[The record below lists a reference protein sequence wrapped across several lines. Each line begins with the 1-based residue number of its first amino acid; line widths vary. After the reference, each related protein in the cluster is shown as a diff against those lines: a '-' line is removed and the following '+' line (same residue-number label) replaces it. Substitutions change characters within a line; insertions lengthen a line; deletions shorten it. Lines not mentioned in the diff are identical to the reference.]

1 MASNMS
7 SDEAKLQM
15 YNYYKLGCPIAWI
28 QGFLNKFSLF
38 KIKRDANSCISHK
51 VLSREDFFSRKNN
64 STKVELTRQNHTL
77 VSYLKQS
84 PESRRI

>member
-1 MASNMS
+1 MFLPLFQMASNMS

-64 STKVELTRQNHTL
+64 LIKVRLTLRIHKL
-77 VSYLKQS
+77 ASY
-84 PESRRI
+84 

>member
-1 MASNMS
+1 LFLPLFQMASNMS

-64 STKVELTRQNHTL
+64 LIKVRLTLRIHKL
-77 VSYLKQS
+77 ASY
-84 PESRRI
+84 